1 MPRLPDVDEKAPEVA
16 AVFAEIAGSR
26 GWVSNALRSMAHAP
40 EGLRRFAS
48 VGDYA
53 RYHTQLP
60 DRTRE
65 VVILATAR
73 GSAYAVGHHT
83 PLGLQAGLTRDEVDA
98 LVAGRVPASFKPKEA
113 AAVRYVF
120 EFTRGAVSDATFAAL
135 REVMSPREITDVTLI
150 SAFYLALGT
159 IIAALDVLPEPA
171 EQLRVEADWQRA
183 KIQGGRK

>member
-1 MPRLPDVDEKAPEVA
+1 MPRLPDVDERDPEVA

-53 RYHTQLP
+53 RYHTRLP
-60 DRTRE
+60 ERMRE
-65 VVILATAR
+65 TVILATAR
-73 GSAYAVGHHT
+73 GSTYAVGHHT

-98 LVAGRVPASFKPKEA
+98 LVAGRVPSSFDPREA
-113 AAVRYVF
+113 AAVRYVL
-120 EFTRGAVSDATFAAL
+120 EFVRGAVSDSTFAAL
-135 REVMSPREITDVTLI
+135 REVMSPREITDVSLI

-159 IIAALDVLPEPA
+159 IIAAMGVLPEPA
-171 EQLRVEADWQRA
+171 DQLRVEAEWQRA
-183 KIQGGRK
+183 KIQGGKR